1 MTFTF
6 LNYNAMQ
13 MLTVFLILLAFI
25 VALLLVY
32 FQYFFRE
39 KNYKSRWILTFL
51 RFISIFSILVLLIN
65 PKFEKKSFV
74 IVKPKLLVAVD
85 NSSSIAFAKQDS
97 LVKNLVNLIK
107 TNKQLSKKFDLE
119 YFTFGSDLKNNT
131 NFNFDESQTNIYQ
144 ALKDLNDVAQK
155 DTSPILLISD
165 GNQTY
170 GNDYNYFNSKQ
181 PIYPIVIGDTTQF
194 SDLEINQIHVNKY
207 VHLDNNFEVEVF
219 VNFLGD
225 ENVKTNIIVES
236 NKQVVYSKKLSFS
249 KGKKSSQVQFKLPAT
264 SFGTHLYKVK
274 LIPFKGEKNKTNNYK
289 NFSVEVINEQTNIA
303 LVYDVLHPDIGM
315 IKRVIETNKQRK
327 VNLLNLNNLN
337 GYSADNDI
345 FILYQPN
352 NKFSKIFDLIDSEKK
367 NYFIVTG
374 SHTDWNF
381 LNQVQ
386 SNFKKISALN
396 TENYYANYDVDFNLF
411 YFEDIGFADLP
422 PLEDIFGE
430 IKFSVPYQ
438 TLLQQNINGI
448 ETKNP
453 LLVATSN
460 GSKRSVIL
468 FGENSWKWR
477 ALSYRD
483 NQSFEKFDQFFNSLI
498 QFLSITKNSIP
509 IELTYNSFY
518 YANDPIKISAK
529 TYDENLNFDINA
541 NLELFINGKKIEVP
555 FQLRNDY
562 YELKITDLKSGDYN
576 FIVKN
581 KQNKNKA
588 VGSFTVANYQ
598 VEHEIKYSNIRS
610 LDALALN
617 SNGKSYYPNQIKD
630 LIKNLVENQDYTSVQ
645 KENKIMVSLIDWK
658 WILSLIVLSLSL
670 EWFIRK
676 YRGLT

>member
-1 MTFTF
+1 V
-6 LNYNAMQ
+6 Q
-13 MLTVFLILLAFI
+13 
-25 VALLLVY
+25 
-32 FQYFFRE
+32 
-39 KNYKSRWILTFL
+39 
-51 RFISIFSILVLLIN
+51 
-65 PKFEKKSFV
+65 
-74 IVKPKLLVAVD
+74 
-85 NSSSIAFAKQDS
+85 
-97 LVKNLVNLIK
+97 
-107 TNKQLSKKFDLE
+107 
-119 YFTFGSDLKNNT
+119 SD
-131 NFNFDESQTNIYQ
+131 F
-144 ALKDLNDVAQK
+144 
-155 DTSPILLISD
+155 
-165 GNQTY
+165 
-170 GNDYNYFNSKQ
+170 
-181 PIYPIVIGDTTQF
+181 
-194 SDLEINQIHVNKY
+194 
-207 VHLDNNFEVEVF
+207 
-219 VNFLGD
+219 
-225 ENVKTNIIVES
+225 
-236 NKQVVYSKKLSFS
+236 
-249 KGKKSSQVQFKLPAT
+249 KKSS
-264 SFGTHLYKVK
+264 
-274 LIPFKGEKNKTNNYK
+274 
-289 NFSVEVINEQTNIA
+289 
-303 LVYDVLHPDIGM
+303 
-315 IKRVIETNKQRK
+315 
-327 VNLLNLNNLN
+327 
-337 GYSADNDI
+337 
-345 FILYQPN
+345 
-352 NKFSKIFDLIDSEKK
+352 
-367 NYFIVTG
+367 
-374 SHTDWNF
+374 
-381 LNQVQ
+381 
-386 SNFKKISALN
+386 ALN
-396 TENYYANYDVDFNLF
+396 IENYYANFDLDFNLF
-411 YFEDIGFADLP
+411 YFEDIGFSDFP

-529 TYDENLNFDINA
+529 TYDENLNFDSNA

-588 VGSFTVANYQ
+588 TGSFTVANYQ
-598 VEHEIKYSNIRS
+598 VEHEIKSSNIRS

-676 YRGLT
+676 YRGLI